1 MTKEENDQK
10 NRQPDKVREESVYY
24 AEKQKKQGEYTIE
37 DYYALPD
44 DIRAEL
50 IDGEI
55 YDMSAPQVVHQVLLG
70 SLFNRLSEFVKQKGR
85 QCLPMVAPV
94 DVQLDMDDKTM
105 VQPDILVLCDRSK
118 LKKRVIYGAPD
129 MIIEILSKSTWKKD
143 AFVKLEKY
151 LDAGVREYWVVDPD
165 RKKVIVY
172 DFEYN
177 PMTVIYGFEEEVPVR
192 IFGGECVID
201 FGEIYRE
208 IEFMDEVE
216 E

>member
-24 AEKQKKQGEYTIE
+24 AETGKKQGKYTIE

-44 DIRAEL
+44 DVRAEL

-55 YDMSAPQVVHQVLLG
+55 YDMSAPQVAHQVLLG
-70 SLFNRLSEFVKQKGR
+70 SLFNRLSEFIKRKGR
-85 QCLPMVAPV
+85 QCLPLVAPV

-105 VQPDILVLCDRSK
+105 VQPDILVLCNRDK

-129 MIIEILSKSTWKKD
+129 MIIEILSKSTRKKD
-143 AFVKLEKY
+143 TFVKLEKY

-165 RKKVIVY
+165 RKKVVVY
-172 DFEYN
+172 DFEHS
-177 PMTVIYGFEEEVPVR
+177 PTTVIYGFEEQVPVR

-201 FGEIYRE
+201 FAEIYRE
-208 IEFMDEVE
+208 IEFLYEADE
-216 E
+216 

>member
-10 NRQPDKVREESVYY
+10 HGQPDKVREESVYY
-24 AEKQKKQGEYTIE
+24 AETGKKQGEYTVE

-44 DIRAEL
+44 DVRAEL

-55 YDMSAPQVVHQVLLG
+55 YDMSAPQVIHQVLLG
-70 SLFNRLSEFVKQKGR
+70 SLFNQLSEFVKRKGR
-85 QCLPMVAPV
+85 QCLPLAAPV
-94 DVQLDMDDKTM
+94 DVQLDLDNNTM
-105 VQPDILVLCDRSK
+105 VQPNILVLCDRSK
-118 LKKRVIYGAPD
+118 LKKRGIYGAPD

-172 DFEYN
+172 DFGHD
-177 PMTVIYGFEEEVPVR
+177 PMTVLYGFEEKVPVR

-201 FGEIYRE
+201 FEEIYRE

>member
-1 MTKEENDQK
+1 MTKEENAQK

-37 DYYALPD
+37 DYYGLPD
-44 DIRAEL
+44 DVRAEL

-55 YDMSAPQVVHQVLLG
+55 YDMSAPQVAHQVLLG
-70 SLFNRLSEFVKQKGR
+70 SLFNRLSEFIKRKGR
-85 QCLPMVAPV
+85 QCLPLVAPV

-105 VQPDILVLCDRSK
+105 VQPDILVLCNRDK

-129 MIIEILSKSTWKKD
+129 MIIEILSKSSWKKD
-143 AFVKLEKY
+143 TFFKLGKY

-165 RKKVIVY
+165 RKKVVVY
-172 DFEYN
+172 DFEHS
-177 PMTVIYGFEEEVPVR
+177 PTTVIYGFEEQVPVR

-201 FGEIYRE
+201 FAEIYRE
-208 IEFMDEVE
+208 IEFLYEADE
-216 E
+216 

>member
-10 NRQPDKVREESVYY
+10 SRQPDKVREECVYY

-37 DYYALPD
+37 DYYGLPD
-44 DIRAEL
+44 DVRAEL

-55 YDMSAPQVVHQVLLG
+55 YDMSAPQVVHQVL
-70 SLFNRLSEFVKQKGR
+70 SFQIHRRLAEFVAKKKR
-85 QCLPMVAPV
+85 QCLPLYAPI
-94 DVQLDMDDKTM
+94 DVQLDKDDKTM
-105 VQPDILVLCDRSK
+105 VQPDILVLCNREK

-129 MIIEILSKSTWKKD
+129 MIIEILSKSTCKKD

-151 LDAGVREYWVVDPD
+151 LDAGVHEYWVVDPD
-165 RKKVIVY
+165 RKKVVVY
-172 DFEYN
+172 DFEHS
-177 PMTVIYGFEEEVPVR
+177 PTTVIYGFEEQVPVR

-201 FGEIYRE
+201 FAEIYRE
-208 IEFMDEVE
+208 IEFLYEAE

>member
-1 MTKEENDQK
+1 MTKEENAQK

-37 DYYALPD
+37 DYYGLPD
-44 DIRAEL
+44 DVRAEL

-70 SLFNRLSEFVKQKGR
+70 SLFNRLSEFIKRKGR
-85 QCLPMVAPV
+85 QCLPLVAPV

-105 VQPDILVLCDRSK
+105 VQPDILVLCNRDK

-129 MIIEILSKSTWKKD
+129 MIIEILSKSSWKKD
-143 AFVKLEKY
+143 TFFKLGKY
-151 LDAGVREYWVVDPD
+151 LDAGVREYWMVDPD
-165 RKKVIVY
+165 RKKVVVY
-172 DFEYN
+172 DFEHS
-177 PMTVIYGFEEEVPVR
+177 PTTVIYGFEEQVPVR

-201 FGEIYRE
+201 FAEIYRE
-208 IEFMDEVE
+208 IEFLYEMDE
-216 E
+216 

>member
-1 MTKEENDQK
+1 MTKEENAQK

-37 DYYALPD
+37 DYYGLPD
-44 DIRAEL
+44 DVRAEL

-55 YDMSAPQVVHQVLLG
+55 YDMSAPQVAHQVLLG
-70 SLFNRLSEFVKQKGR
+70 SLFNRLSEFIKRKGR
-85 QCLPMVAPV
+85 QCLPLVAPV

-105 VQPDILVLCDRSK
+105 VQPDILVLCNRDK

-129 MIIEILSKSTWKKD
+129 MIIEILSKSSWKKD
-143 AFVKLEKY
+143 TFFKLGKY

-165 RKKVIVY
+165 RKKVVVY
-172 DFEYN
+172 DFEHS
-177 PMTVIYGFEEEVPVR
+177 PTTVIYGFEEQVPVR

-201 FGEIYRE
+201 FSEIYRE
-208 IEFMDEVE
+208 IEFLYEMDE
-216 E
+216 

>member
-24 AEKQKKQGEYTIE
+24 AETGKKQGKYTIE

-44 DIRAEL
+44 DVRAEL

-70 SLFNRLSEFVKQKGR
+70 SLFNRLSEFIKRKGR
-85 QCLPMVAPV
+85 QCLPLVAPV

-105 VQPDILVLCDRSK
+105 VQPDILVLCNRDK

-129 MIIEILSKSTWKKD
+129 MIIEILSKSTRKKD
-143 AFVKLEKY
+143 TFVKLEKY

-165 RKKVIVY
+165 RKKVVVY
-172 DFEYN
+172 DFEHS
-177 PMTVIYGFEEEVPVR
+177 PTTVIYGFEEQMPVR

-201 FGEIYRE
+201 FAEIYRE
-208 IEFMDEVE
+208 IEFLYEMDE
-216 E
+216 

>member
-37 DYYALPD
+37 DYYGLPD
-44 DIRAEL
+44 DVRAEL

-55 YDMSAPQVVHQVLLG
+55 YDMSAPQVAHQVLLG
-70 SLFNRLSEFVKQKGR
+70 SLFNRLSEFIKRKGR
-85 QCLPMVAPV
+85 QCLPLVAPV

-105 VQPDILVLCDRSK
+105 VQPDILVLCNRDK

-129 MIIEILSKSTWKKD
+129 MIIEILSKSSWKKD
-143 AFVKLEKY
+143 TFFKLGKY

-165 RKKVIVY
+165 RKKVVVY
-172 DFEYN
+172 DFEHS
-177 PMTVIYGFEEEVPVR
+177 PTTVIYGFEEQVPVR

-201 FGEIYRE
+201 FSEIYRE
-208 IEFMDEVE
+208 IEFLYERDE
-216 E
+216 

>member
-10 NRQPDKVREESVYY
+10 NRQPDKVHEESVYY
-24 AEKQKKQGEYTIE
+24 AETGKEQGEYTIE

-44 DIRAEL
+44 DVRAEL

-70 SLFNRLSEFVKQKGR
+70 SLFNRLSELIKRKGR
-85 QCLPMVAPV
+85 QCLPLVAPV

-105 VQPDILVLCDRSK
+105 VQPDILVLCNRDK

-129 MIIEILSKSTWKKD
+129 MIIEILSKSSWKKD
-143 AFVKLEKY
+143 TFFKLGKY

-165 RKKVIVY
+165 RKKVVVY
-172 DFEYN
+172 DFEHS
-177 PMTVIYGFEEEVPVR
+177 PTTVIYGFEEQVPVR
-192 IFGGECVID
+192 IFRGECVID
-201 FGEIYRE
+201 FAEIYRE
-208 IEFMDEVE
+208 IEFLYEMDE
-216 E
+216 